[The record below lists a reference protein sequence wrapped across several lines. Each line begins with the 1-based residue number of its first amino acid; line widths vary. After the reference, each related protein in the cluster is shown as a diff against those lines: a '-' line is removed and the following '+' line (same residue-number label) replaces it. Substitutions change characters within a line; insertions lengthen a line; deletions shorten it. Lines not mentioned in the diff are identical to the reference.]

1 MIKIS
6 SRLENLSGRNKR
18 KRKGKISSIKRK
30 KMNLEMKMRRKR
42 NRLIL
47 KTKIE
52 RKWKKNQTK
61 RKKIVRG
68 KSKWLMR
75 TKKEKKKRWS
85 SKIWMMD
92 NKIQIMKVSWTGMT
106 LNNSICKMKNH
117 SQNQKNPK
125 RNKILPRKIN
135 KNFSHPNQIPWISKV
150 MININKIPM
159 VSSNQTKLHST
170 KCQKLS
176 SKPTKNKL
184 NKGNKNS
191 NINLRIKKEEPPTAR
206 KNILNL

>member
-1 MIKIS
+1 
-6 SRLENLSGRNKR
+6 
-18 KRKGKISSIKRK
+18 
-30 KMNLEMKMRRKR
+30 MNLEMKMRRKR

-125 RNKILPRKIN
+125 RNKILPRKNN

-159 VSSNQTKLHST
+159 ASSNQTK
-170 KCQKLS
+170 
-176 SKPTKNKL
+176 
-184 NKGNKNS
+184 
-191 NINLRIKKEEPPTAR
+191 
-206 KNILNL
+206 